1 VTPPPVVLPE
11 PPEFHPEFGYFWPAS
26 HTRRMMR
33 IALIST
39 VFGVLVGVIAVVAMT
54 PRSDPDAVRAQT
66 AFEASSTVGAATSS
80 VGAATSATA
89 AAPEPAATPTVAA
102 ESAQPPVAS
111 EAMPAAASVS
121 CQEQTW
127 PYLDG
132 KCLKSN
138 TRKKQQVRVLKPE
151 TSAQSASVEADA
163 APETTAA
170 VKEEPTRAS
179 KKREKKSAKTRER
192 RRHREFEENDRGRD
206 IPRDREIQRGRYV
219 DRDRYLDPRRAY
231 ASPYESRYD
240 MRGGWGW

>member
-1 VTPPPVVLPE
+1 VLLPE
-11 PPEFHPEFGYFWPAS
+11 QPEFHPEFGYFWPAS

-54 PRSDPDAVRAQT
+54 PRSDPDAVHAQT
-66 AFEASSTVGAATSS
+66 AFEPVSTVGAATSP
-80 VGAATSATA
+80 TA
-89 AAPEPAATPTVAA
+89 AAPEAVATPIVAA
-102 ESAQPPVAS
+102 ERTLPPVAS
-111 EAMPAAASVS
+111 EAMPAVASVS

-132 KCLKSN
+132 RCLKSN
-138 TRKKQQVRVLKPE
+138 TRKKQQVRVVKPE
-151 TSAQSASVEADA
+151 ASAQSASVEADP

-170 VKEEPTRAS
+170 VKEEPPRAS

-192 RRHREFEENDRGRD
+192 RRDREFEESDRGRE
-206 IPRDREIQRGRYV
+206 IQRDREIQRGRYA
-219 DRDRYLDPRRAY
+219 DRDRYLDLRRTY
-231 ASPYESRYD
+231 ASPYESRYE